1 MVHFAECSLSAA
13 GKRTCWLQKGCKPGL
28 SSMGL
33 DCSSGAFP
41 ASAVPESR
49 VLEGASLPIP
59 FVVINGSTVDE
70 FL

>member
-1 MVHFAECSLSAA
+1 
-13 GKRTCWLQKGCKPGL
+13 
-28 SSMGL
+28 MGL